1 MERTRFRLFFRYV
14 ASKQHTVLTTLLLI
28 VGIDVVKTVENTE
41 SQALKHWILFEFSS
55 NSGLWSNK
63 LEQLEHN
70 ITSLIKIGTVANL
83 SSVFAAGIGIRR
95 NKREQMASYIDT
107 NSSKLPNLA
116 ELLRTHRLLLFVQ
129 RDDALEIARK
139 ERVRISAQQQQ
150 AESHLQQLENR
161 LNAQQQAM
169 QQLETALMPT
179 NEQSNDNSRVSI
191 YK

>member
-1 MERTRFRLFFRYV
+1 
-14 ASKQHTVLTTLLLI
+14 
-28 VGIDVVKTVENTE
+28 
-41 SQALKHWILFEFSS
+41 
-55 NSGLWSNK
+55 
-63 LEQLEHN
+63 
-70 ITSLIKIGTVANL
+70 
-83 SSVFAAGIGIRR
+83 
-95 NKREQMASYIDT
+95 MASYIDT

-116 ELLRTHRLLLFVQ
+116 ELLRTHRLLLFIQ

-150 AESHLQQLENR
+150 AESHLQQLENRLDANQRAFQQQLENRLNAQQQAMQQQLENR